1 MKNISVILVAMVV
14 FLAILEANASRPT
27 LEVRKLLDYKKTAV
41 PSPSHDR
48 GSGKN
53 DIPHL
58 DIKEATF
65 TTDKKWSGASGMTE
79 SNGQE
84 KDSSTDTHHYFP
96 CAKQS
101 QCGNEIHA

>member
-14 FLAILEANASRPT
+14 FLAILEANASGPN
-27 LEVRKLLDYKKTAV
+27 LEVRKFLDYEKTV
-41 PSPSHDR
+41 VPSHDQ

-58 DIKEATF
+58 DVKEATL
-65 TTDKKWSGASGMTE
+65 TTDKKWGGASGMTE
-79 SNGQE
+79 NNGQE
-84 KDSSTDTHHYFP
+84 KDSSTDTHHYFA